1 MKLYEIYVP
10 LKYNDG
16 SPVEPER
23 IDNLG
28 ARLLET
34 FGGYTFNPQPHRGA
48 WRMGDVTFHDEI
60 VIFRVLTGKARLAA
74 RYFKQLRKD
83 LEKELRQEKIL
94 ILSYQAEIS

>member
-16 SPVEPER
+16 SPVAPET
-23 IDNLG
+23 IDRLS

-48 WRMGDVTFHDEI
+48 WRMGEVTFHDEI
-60 VIFRVLTGKARLAA
+60 VIFRVLTGKTRMAA

-94 ILSYQAEIS
+94 ILSYPAEIS